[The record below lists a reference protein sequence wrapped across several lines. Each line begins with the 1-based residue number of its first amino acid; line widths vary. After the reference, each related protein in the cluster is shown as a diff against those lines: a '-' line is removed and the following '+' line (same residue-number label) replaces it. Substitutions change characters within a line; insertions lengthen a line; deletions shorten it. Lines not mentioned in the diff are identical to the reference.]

1 MNYETNHFILMTLA
15 CVYTVLI
22 AASIY
27 CCHRRKKMGDIFYP
41 KSRKNVHEPFYT
53 NFPHQSD
60 FGTPPVFPADR
71 VEKGQ
76 SSEEFKKDHL
86 DVDFIINRPKPNNVH
101 DNNKGMFKTQSGI
114 TIDLLYPTVEMI
126 STDDIASAICNIG
139 RFGGH
144 ATGDTVG
151 LHSIL
156 VATLCPAR
164 LKLEGLMHDTPE
176 YCLGDVIKPL
186 KNILGKVYTDIED
199 RFMAVI
205 AAKYRL
211 DHGKLK
217 EIKQYDKIALE
228 LEHQAFQLK
237 DKEAFFQIHSLIEKE
252 VGGKF
257 YPYQLPEIFKAQ
269 LNKYIHERNMAALV

>member
-27 CCHRRKKMGDIFYP
+27 CCHKRKKIGDVFYP
-41 KSRKNVHEPFYT
+41 KSRKVVRDPFYT
-53 NFPHQSD
+53 KFPHVSD
-60 FGTPPVFPADR
+60 FGTAAPEFPADR
-71 VEKGQ
+71 IEKGV
-76 SSEEFKKDHL
+76 SSDSIVKRE
-86 DVDFIINRPKPNNVH
+86 KPTDVH
-101 DNNKGMFKTQSGI
+101 DNGKGMFDTQSGI

-126 STDDIASAICNIG
+126 STDDIASALCNIG

-144 ATGDTVG
+144 ATGDSVG

-156 VATLCPAR
+156 VAALCPSR
-164 LKLEGLMHDTPE
+164 LKLEGLMHDSPE

-186 KNILGKVYTDIED
+186 KNILGKVYTDLED
-199 RFMAVI
+199 RFMKVI
-205 AAKYRL
+205 SEKYKL
-211 DHGKLK
+211 DQNKLK

-228 LEHQAFQLK
+228 MEHKAFQLK

-269 LNKYIHERNMAALV
+269 LNKYIHERNMAALA